1 MTFLQRIKDWLSGQP
16 KRFRGYTEADVE
28 SYKAKRSAPSWHGKV
43 IELTRA
49 ESLAM
54 RDGSA
59 LNLDGTRIAEGVI
72 RRMGTNNLDLWLAQL
87 NRTRRAEIQ
96 FAEAEDIERRPRAE
110 VRRLVISEIERRK
123 QTAQQ

>member
-1 MTFLQRIKDWLSGQP
+1 MNILQRIRDWLIGQP
-16 KRFRGYTEADVE
+16 EPIAYVATYR
-28 SYKAKRSAPSWHGKV
+28 
-43 IELTRA
+43 LTDIQA
-49 ESLAM
+49 VNTGL
-54 RDGSA
+54 
-59 LNLDGTRIAEGVI
+59 AEGVI